1 MKRVLIGGF
10 LSLIGSIWAMAVLFV
25 AGSNLTSGWTTPPG
39 RFMTTVAE
47 MGLSEVFGMAILFV
61 VLGIG
66 HHIRQWGRN
75 NKAPCCHRTDRY
87 QRRNE

>member
-1 MKRVLIGGF
+1 MRNEESADRWLFIFDQEVSGR
-10 LSLIGSIWAMAVLFV
+10 WRVLFV

-61 VLGIG
+61 VLGIV
-66 HHIRQWGRN
+66 IMMVELF
-75 NKAPCCHRTDRY
+75 
-87 QRRNE
+87 RRDKQ

>member
-1 MKRVLIGGF
+1 M
-10 LSLIGSIWAMAVLFV
+10 LFV

-61 VLGIG
+61 VLGIV
-66 HHIRQWGRN
+66 IMMVELF
-75 NKAPCCHRTDRY
+75 
-87 QRRNE
+87 RRDKQ

>member
-47 MGLSEVFGMAILFV
+47 MGLTEVFGMAILLV
-61 VLGIG
+61 VLGIAVMLVELVRKD
-66 HHIRQWGRN
+66 RQ
-75 NKAPCCHRTDRY
+75 
-87 QRRNE
+87 

>member
-1 MKRVLIGGF
+1 MRNEESADRWLFIFDRKYLGDGG
-10 LSLIGSIWAMAVLFV
+10 AVV

-61 VLGIG
+61 VLGIV
-66 HHIRQWGRN
+66 IMMVELF
-75 NKAPCCHRTDRY
+75 
-87 QRRNE
+87 RRDKQ

>member
-39 RFMTTVAE
+39 YGGGNGAVGSVWHGDPFRCS
-47 MGLSEVFGMAILFV
+47 GDCDHDG
-61 VLGIG
+61 
-66 HHIRQWGRN
+66 
-75 NKAPCCHRTDRY
+75 
-87 QRRNE
+87 

>member
-39 RFMTTVAE
+39 RFMTTV
-47 MGLSEVFGMAILFV
+47 GLSEVFGMAILFV
-61 VLGIG
+61 VLGIV
-66 HHIRQWGRN
+66 IMMVELF
-75 NKAPCCHRTDRY
+75 
-87 QRRNE
+87 RRDKQ

>member
-39 RFMTTVAE
+39 EIYDYGGGNGAVGSVWHGDPFSLFW
-47 MGLSEVFGMAILFV
+47 GL
-61 VLGIG
+61 
-66 HHIRQWGRN
+66 
-75 NKAPCCHRTDRY
+75 
-87 QRRNE
+87 

>member
-1 MKRVLIGGF
+1 MRNEESADRWLFIFDRKYLGD
-10 LSLIGSIWAMAVLFV
+10 VLFV

-61 VLGIG
+61 VLGIV
-66 HHIRQWGRN
+66 IMMVELF
-75 NKAPCCHRTDRY
+75 
-87 QRRNE
+87 RRDKQ

>member
-10 LSLIGSIWAMAVLFV
+10 LSLIGSIWAMAVLLV

-47 MGLSEVFGMAILFV
+47 MGLTEVFGMAILLV
-61 VLGIG
+61 VLGIAVMLVELVRKD
-66 HHIRQWGRN
+66 RQ
-75 NKAPCCHRTDRY
+75 
-87 QRRNE
+87 

>member
-47 MGLSEVFGMAILFV
+47 MGLSEVLAGDPFRCSGDCDHD
-61 VLGIG
+61 G
-66 HHIRQWGRN
+66 
-75 NKAPCCHRTDRY
+75 
-87 QRRNE
+87 

>member
-10 LSLIGSIWAMAVLFV
+10 LSLIGSIWAMAGLFV
-25 AGSNLTSGWTTPPG
+25 AGSNLTSGWTPPPG

-61 VLGIG
+61 VLGIV
-66 HHIRQWGRN
+66 IMMVELF
-75 NKAPCCHRTDRY
+75 
-87 QRRNE
+87 RRDKQ

>member
-39 RFMTTVAE
+39 RFMTTVVE

-61 VLGIG
+61 VLGIV
-66 HHIRQWGRN
+66 IMMVELF
-75 NKAPCCHRTDRY
+75 
-87 QRRNE
+87 RRDKQ

>member
-25 AGSNLTSGWTTPPG
+25 AGWTPPPG

-61 VLGIG
+61 VLGIV
-66 HHIRQWGRN
+66 IMMVELF
-75 NKAPCCHRTDRY
+75 
-87 QRRNE
+87 RRDKQ

>member
-47 MGLSEVFGMAILFV
+47 MGLSEVFGMAIV
-61 VLGIG
+61 VLGIV
-66 HHIRQWGRN
+66 IMMVELF
-75 NKAPCCHRTDRY
+75 
-87 QRRNE
+87 RRDKQ